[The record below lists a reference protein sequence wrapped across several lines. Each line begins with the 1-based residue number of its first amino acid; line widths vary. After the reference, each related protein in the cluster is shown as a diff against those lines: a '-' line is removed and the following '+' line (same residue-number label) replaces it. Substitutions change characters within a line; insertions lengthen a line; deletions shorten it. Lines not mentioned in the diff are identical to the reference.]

1 MKAMTRQELAELAG
15 VSVRTLSNWCKPYSK
30 ELERMGMRRKMVL
43 LPPNI
48 VRWIIDKF
56 CIDVDDE

>member
-1 MKAMTRQELAELAG
+1 MKAMTRQELADRAG
-15 VSVRTLSNWCKPYSK
+15 VGVRTLSNWCKPYSE
-30 ELERMGMRRKMVL
+30 ELERMGMRRNMVL

-48 VRWIIDKF
+48 VRWMSDKF